1 MLIDAPAIIE
11 VIDIK
16 QDEKKD
22 CQSCFGD
29 ANCYRMSITDSVTN
43 IQPKQNAVV
52 EVLKSGLEQMR
63 EKNEALYFRVLHLE
77 ASNKRLKEQLKVL
90 AEADSKIGKMAL
102 DALSME

>member
-11 VIDIK
+11 VIDRK

-22 CQSCFGD
+22 CQTCFGD
-29 ANCYRMSITDSVTN
+29 ANCYRMSLTESVTN
-43 IQPKQNAVV
+43 IKPKENPVV

-63 EKNEALYFRVLHLE
+63 EKNEALYFRVVHLE
-77 ASNKRLKEQLKVL
+77 ASNRRLKDKLKVL
-90 AEADSKIGKMAL
+90 AEVDSRVGKMAL

>member
-29 ANCYRMSITDSVTN
+29 ANCYRMSIPKSLSN
-43 IQPKQNAVV
+43 IRTEENPVA
-52 EVLKSGLEQMR
+52 EVLKTGLEQMR
-63 EKNEALYFRVLHLE
+63 EKNEELYFRVVHLE
-77 ASNKRLKEQLKVL
+77 ASNRRLKDKLKVL
-90 AEADSKIGKMAL
+90 AEADSRVGKMAL

>member
-11 VIDIK
+11 VIDTK